1 MRKKTTMWIGLLLCI
16 ALLCQACGA
25 SSGKNGSGDSSGKG
39 SQSEAEQESG
49 VGSTGS
55 KSGAGKDGQ
64 AGTPQDDGT
73 GKDSKD
79 GQSPAGNVQDSSVID
94 FDEDPYE
101 VTVELIIGRAGE
113 LQDEQK
119 VEEAINAIT
128 LPKANLTVDLLPVLL
143 AEHATKLSLW
153 MTTGEKVDLVMAG
166 MTTPFNN
173 LVANE
178 SLQPI
183 TAHLKERAPQL
194 VEKLGMLLDPV
205 TVDGE
210 VYAVPAILYP
220 ADSYVFYYNTDL
232 AEQYGIEVPE
242 KCESYEDIENVFKQV
257 KESGMPARA
266 TNIGQGVPSSCVL
279 FDSMGDATSMAYGVL
294 MLDGSEEIVNYYDTD
309 EYAALCRI
317 RRDWFEK
324 GYGVEDALTSG
335 MNTSQMMKAGTIFGE
350 FVREGAVN
358 TMAFAESNV
367 GVPLKKGLLGAT
379 WLANKHVL
387 DYTWGVSINCERP
400 DKCVDLLNL
409 MYNDKDLMN
418 LMANGIE
425 GLNYVKVSDNIID
438 YPEGLTAATSG
449 YAQLISKI
457 GDSRLVYQFTPLTE
471 DYYGEIDQ
479 YAAQNAQ
486 VVSPALGFTVDVSGL
501 QSEIA
506 AITNVV
512 SEYKDSLAYGLVDVD
527 ETLAAFRAALKE
539 AGMEKV
545 IAETNRQFQEWKNR

>member
-16 ALLCQACGA
+16 VLLCQACGA
-25 SSGKNGSGDSSGKG
+25 SSGTGGTGGQVSGGTDGGAGVPAEDTSTTGGQTGSGQTADAQNPA
-39 SQSEAEQESG
+39 QS
-49 VGSTGS
+49 V
-55 KSGAGKDGQ
+55 GQ
-64 AGTPQDDGT
+64 ANNT
-73 GKDSKD
+73 G
-79 GQSPAGNVQDSSVID
+79 GVID

-113 LQDEQK
+113 LQDEK
-119 VEEAINAIT
+119 AVEEAINAIT

-173 LVANE
+173 LVASE
-178 SLQPI
+178 SLKPI
-183 TAHLKERAPQL
+183 TAQLKERAPQL
-194 VEKLGMLLDPV
+194 VEKLGVLLDPV

-210 VYAVPAILYP
+210 IYAVPAVLYP
-220 ADSYVFYYNTDL
+220 ADSYVFYYNKDL

-242 KCESYEDIENVFKQV
+242 NCQSYEDIEKVFAQV

-279 FDSMGDATSMAYGVL
+279 FDSMGDSTFMAYGVL

-309 EYAALCRI
+309 EYESLCRM

-358 TMAFAESNV
+358 TMAFAEANV
-367 GVPLKKGLLGAT
+367 GVPLKKGLLGPT

-409 MYNDKDLMN
+409 MYTDTDLMN

-425 GLNYVKVSDNIID
+425 GLNYVKVSENIID

-457 GDSRLVYQFTPLTE
+457 GDSRLVYQFSPLTE

-479 YAAQNAQ
+479 YAPENAQ
-486 VVSPALGFTVDVSGL
+486 VVSSALGFTIDVSGL

-527 ETLAAFRAALKE
+527 ETLTAFRAALKD
-539 AGMEKV
+539 AGMDKV
-545 IAETNRQFQEWKNR
+545 VAETNRQFQEWKKQ